1 MSRSS
6 DLESHAIDT
15 GMSRAV
21 SRAGSI
27 STLWSSAEV
36 PLCLDPRVQ
45 LSSDGF
51 QHCPARSHSIADSI
65 SPNSPRS
72 SQISMHFGRLSIDIP
87 DECPRRPDSIRFT
100 PPPTSG
106 SASSSAI
113 SSARLPSSNI
123 GTIDEDK
130 PMQSSSISKIKYQP
144 PSHNVQQRLLS
155 SRFSEDT
162 IDEPHLPHSS
172 SQGTFAAR
180 LSIAPPKS
188 PAGLSDLSG
197 TDSSRSS
204 SIQHTDPS
212 PALDRTLAPAQAPA
226 ELYRRTYRFFDK
238 EYTVQPPLQD
248 DSLSASSFVDP
259 RQVAYNQRF
268 VPSSGLEANDSQ
280 LSHEGSVPSFFRS
293 QGSTHASSSDSASAS
308 SAEGTMSQSSATTG
322 RPVAV
327 LDNSHRA
334 DSYLALAFVA
344 PDVSLS
350 KMSVRT
356 ASTEKCDT
364 LSIPSLPSIPSF
376 NSTLTVTLTAT
387 LTATRADHTRDIR
400 RRPSTADVY
409 SQTSHV
415 SPHTFSNL
423 PLPPLLPAPSPTEPV
438 RYEVQPY
445 SMAPAQSPASKST
458 RSTAHNADMAN
469 KSTTW
474 RLLRARVASTPK
486 LRLDTSSLFFSE
498 QEMRAQPPV
507 PPLPGPLSNPA
518 TNRRP
523 STAQMDGCAPFFGRR
538 FRSRTLG
545 ESDRSAPANM
555 QAAVAATRSI
565 PSSTSAPRSGMPSG
579 LSASAVSHRRPSQV
593 SATSSELHSPMW
605 LMQPTPGSS
614 ICSASSP
621 ATINDSLPVTP
632 RTTTALPRPQ
642 SRGNNSAA
650 KSGGAGWASYLHSGL
665 TLHLEQDNG
674 RVSQL
679 NMTYLAYDPFGRPEQ
694 LVQGTE
700 AARALMPKGPK
711 SRGDKDQEAEQCGTI
726 EFGPSEDMRSES
738 CFFDLPRKADRSIL
752 LKHLTSGDDTKA
764 DLLTR
769 QAALSLKTAGS
780 HQVSGYERKG
790 RLAWKFAYR
799 VEQDSVYPERRRLVS
814 LRFSCSATLLNPER
828 ARKSRLLNLVKKQM
842 GPTLAS
848 KAVAGS
854 SNDSPRSA
862 SFPYEDVAF
871 ATTTASPASSRFS
884 SKQLAPEAQPLPVS
898 PVRRNNGTGAATGG
912 FSNYNSPLRQAS
924 RTVASG
930 NSIASADSSFCSRPV
945 TPGRDSSMVD
955 PTLSKMHLQASPV
968 SAHFARLSTAQRQLQ
983 SVGAASAAVA
993 PALQLDLGNVD
1004 INTGQSSRK
1013 LQQKA
1018 SMASLGAASYISS
1031 DSVQLAQPVVIN
1043 GRKLIAISLPA
1054 GLARRRQIDPT
1065 LLQANVVPS
1074 WSVQQRLV
1082 SPTSQPDLRAAAARQ
1097 RSTLMHSSASSS
1109 EHSQR
1114 KANRHEVNGLKCLL
1128 SNQPRTANVTSSSS
1142 RPPTAPETIKLEY
1155 LARSASEQAQQQTE
1169 HQQQLRHHKSFTG
1182 ALLTPSAFAD
1192 GTRQA
1197 RRQRS
1202 KTTENGGQQRPFT
1215 ADSWGESQFPSR
1227 EQIATVRA
1235 FSQKHKVEMERQAS
1249 YGSSAGSHEINNRHI
1264 IPREVLAGSF
1274 SSHSSSERRDRGE
1287 VSGYKPLPAPP
1298 RPQTRPRT
1306 AQTITAAD
1314 NATSQQSHGRYHIPA
1329 HTVHAVRS

>member
-51 QHCPARSHSIADSI
+51 QYCPARSRSIADSI

-87 DECPRRPDSIRFT
+87 DEYPRRPDSVRFT
-100 PPPTSG
+100 PPPTSA

-162 IDEPHLPHSS
+162 IDEPHLPHSG
-172 SQGTFAAR
+172 SQRTFAAQF
-180 LSIAPPKS
+180 SIAPSQS

-212 PALDRTLAPAQAPA
+212 PALGRTLAPAQAPA
-226 ELYRRTYRFFDK
+226 ELHRRAYRSFDK
-238 EYTVQPPLQD
+238 EYTVQPRLQD
-248 DSLSASSFVDP
+248 DSLSGSSFVDR
-259 RQVAYNQRF
+259 RQVAYSQRF
-268 VPSSGLEANDSQ
+268 DPSSGLEANDSQ
-280 LSHEGSVPSFFRS
+280 LSHERSTPSSSRS

-308 SAEGTMSQSSATTG
+308 SAEGTMSRSSAITG
-322 RPVAV
+322 GPVAV

-334 DSYLALAFVA
+334 DSYPAPDFVA

-364 LSIPSLPSIPSF
+364 LSIPLLPSIPSF
-376 NSTLTVTLTAT
+376 NSTLTAT

-409 SQTSHV
+409 SQASHV

-423 PLPPLLPAPSPTEPV
+423 PLPLLLPAPSPTEPV

-445 SMAPAQSPASKST
+445 SMDPAQSPASKST

-469 KSTTW
+469 KSTTS
-474 RLLRARVASTPK
+474 RLLRARFASTPK

-498 QEMRAQPPV
+498 EAMRAQPPV
-507 PPLPGPLSNPA
+507 PPLPGPLSHPA
-518 TNRRP
+518 TDRRP

-545 ESDRSAPANM
+545 ESDRLAPANM

-565 PSSTSAPRSGMPSG
+565 PSPTSAPRTGMPSG
-579 LSASAVSHRRPSQV
+579 LSASAVSHRRPNQV

-614 ICSASSP
+614 ICSASSL
-621 ATINDSLPVTP
+621 ATTNNSLPVTP
-632 RTTTALPRPQ
+632 RTTTAFLRPK

-694 LVQGTE
+694 LVQGSE

-726 EFGPSEDMRSES
+726 EFGPSEDMRPES

-884 SKQLAPEAQPLPVS
+884 SKQLAPEAQPPPVS
-898 PVRRNNGTGAATGG
+898 PIRRNNGTGAATGG
-912 FSNYNSPLRQAS
+912 FSNYDSPLRQAS

-930 NSIASADSSFCSRPV
+930 NSIASADSSFCSQPV

-955 PTLSKMHLQASPV
+955 PTLSRMHLQASPA
-968 SAHFARLSTAQRQLQ
+968 SAHFASSSTAQRQLQ

-1004 INTGQSSRK
+1004 INAGQSSRK

-1018 SMASLGAASYISS
+1018 SMASLGAASSISS

-1043 GRKLIAISLPA
+1043 GRKLIPISLPA

-1065 LLQANVVPS
+1065 LLQANVIPS
-1074 WSVQQRLV
+1074 SSLQQRLV

-1097 RSTLMHSSASSS
+1097 RSTSMHSSASSS

-1142 RPPTAPETIKLEY
+1142 RSPTAPETIKLEY

-1215 ADSWGESQFPSR
+1215 ADAWGESQFPTR

-1235 FSQKHKVEMERQAS
+1235 FGQKHTVEMERQAS

-1264 IPREVLAGSF
+1264 IPREILAGSF
-1274 SSHSSSERRDRGE
+1274 NSHSSSERQDQGE
-1287 VSGYKPLPAPP
+1287 MSGYKPLPAPP

-1314 NATSQQSHGRYHIPA
+1314 KATSQQSHGRYHIPA